1 MEAFSVGQLHRSEN
15 GSLCLGGQV
24 VQRDAQSSPV
34 DVDVVHG
41 GDQIITGAWCGEGW
55 YVLTAIFLCLNDVFT
70 KNPFDTITAVKSV
83 AKWGSGGS
91 SRRRRNPFRPYRK
104 SGIDRFLLP
113 LQPPHL
119 DCFPSFIYF
128 RLFIY
133 LFTYLF
139 VYGVCVLLAAPI
151 G

>member
-55 YVLTAIFLCLNDVFT
+55 YV
-70 KNPFDTITAVKSV
+70 
-83 AKWGSGGS
+83 
-91 SRRRRNPFRPYRK
+91 
-104 SGIDRFLLP
+104 
-113 LQPPHL
+113 
-119 DCFPSFIYF
+119 
-128 RLFIY
+128 
-133 LFTYLF
+133 
-139 VYGVCVLLAAPI
+139 
-151 G
+151 